1 MKNLLYAIST
11 IVTLLLTSSC
21 GNTQRSP
28 QEFLDTSEICY
39 KPRYATGFELRS
51 DNKGTT
57 LLRVTRPWQGATTE
71 QYLAMFD
78 TSDDARGYAGEH
90 IIGPARRVICMS
102 SSHVAMLDALGCA
115 DCIVGVSGKSYI
127 STPSVAESSTIG
139 DVGYDSNL
147 NFELMVA
154 LEPDV
159 VLLYGI
165 AAENSSVTAKLREL
179 QIPYIYLGDYT
190 EDTPLGKAEWLVPLA
205 EIVGCRERGERLFAE
220 IATRYESLCEMLT
233 DNPSS
238 VRVMLN
244 TPYQDVWYMPSD
256 DSYIVRL
263 IEDAG
268 ATYIYKGKNPTGG
281 SRGISLEE
289 AYRLVAEAD
298 VWLNVGQ
305 CNTLDEL
312 RSQVPQFMGCRVV
325 REGRIYNNNR
335 RQTASGGSDFWE
347 SAIVH
352 PDIVLEDLAA
362 IFTNSDKP
370 LYYHKRIE

>member
-1 MKNLLYAIST
+1 MKNLLCVIFFT
-11 IVTLLLTSSC
+11 VTLSLIASC
-21 GNTQRSP
+21 GNTQRTA
-28 QEFLDTSEICY
+28 QEMVETSEIAY

-51 DNKGTT
+51 DDKGAT

-71 QYLAMFD
+71 QHLAMFD
-78 TSDDARGYAGEH
+78 TKDDAAGYAGEY
-90 IIGPARRVICMS
+90 ILRPARRVICMS

-115 DCIVGVSGKSYI
+115 DMVVGVSGKHYI
-127 STPSVAESSTIG
+127 STPAVATNSNIK

-147 NFELMVA
+147 NFELIVA
-154 LEPDV
+154 LKPDV

-179 QIPYIYLGDYT
+179 KIPYIYLGDYV
-190 EDTPLGKAEWLVPLA
+190 EESPLGKAEWLVAVA
-205 EIVGCRERGERLFAE
+205 EIVGCRERGEELFAG
-220 IATRYESLCEMLT
+220 IASRYEALRESIAHT
-233 DNPSS
+233 PTSA
-238 VRVMLN
+238 RVMLN

-256 DSYIVRL
+256 DSYIVQL

-281 SRGISLEE
+281 SRGISIEE

-298 VWLNVGQ
+298 IWLNVGQ

-312 RSQVPQFMGCRVV
+312 RSQTPQFMECRVV

-347 SAIVH
+347 SAIVR

-362 IFTNSDKP
+362 IFAASDKP

>member
-11 IVTLLLTSSC
+11 IVTLLLTASC

>member
-1 MKNLLYAIST
+1 
-11 IVTLLLTSSC
+11 
-21 GNTQRSP
+21 
-28 QEFLDTSEICY
+28 
-39 KPRYATGFELRS
+39 
-51 DNKGTT
+51 
-57 LLRVTRPWQGATTE
+57 
-71 QYLAMFD
+71 MFD
-78 TSDDARGYAGEH
+78 TADAAGGYAGEH

-165 AAENSSVTAKLREL
+165 AAESSSVTAKLREL
-179 QIPYIYLGDYT
+179 KIPYIYLGDYT
-190 EDTPLGKAEWLVPLA
+190 EGTPLGKAEWLVPLA
-205 EIVGCRERGERLFAE
+205 EIVGCRERGERLFTE
-220 IATRYESLCEMLT
+220 IATRYEALCEMLSR
-233 DNPSS
+233 NPSS

-312 RSQVPQFMGCRVV
+312 RSQVPQFMECRVV

-352 PDIVLEDLAA
+352 PDIVLEDLAE
-362 IFTNSDKP
+362 IFANSDKP

>member
-1 MKNLLYAIST
+1 MKNLLYAIFT
-11 IVTLLLTSSC
+11 IVTLSLTASC

-78 TSDDARGYAGEH
+78 TADDARGYAGEH

-312 RSQVPQFMGCRVV
+312 RSQVPQFMECRVV

-362 IFTNSDKP
+362 IFANSDKP

>member
-1 MKNLLYAIST
+1 MKNLLYAIFT
-11 IVTLLLTSSC
+11 IVTLSLTASC

-51 DNKGTT
+51 DNKGAT
-57 LLRVTRPWQGATTE
+57 LLRVTRPWQGSTTE

-78 TSDDARGYAGEH
+78 TADAAGGYAGEH

-127 STPSVAESSTIG
+127 STPAVAESSTIG

-165 AAENSSVTAKLREL
+165 AAESSSVTAKLREL
-179 QIPYIYLGDYT
+179 KIPYIYLGDYT
-190 EDTPLGKAEWLVPLA
+190 EGTPLGKAEWLVALA
-205 EIVGCRERGERLFAE
+205 EIVGCRERGERLFTE
-220 IATRYESLCEMLT
+220 IATRYEALCERLT
-233 DNPSS
+233 DTPSS

-312 RSQVPQFMGCRVV
+312 RSQVPQFMECRVV

-347 SAIVH
+347 SAIVY

-362 IFTNSDKP
+362 IFANSDKP